1 VTDDRVVVEPMTVA
15 DLPAVVSIERMSFTS
30 PWTEANFRHEIEGNP
45 LAWNLVARV
54 GGAVVAFAC
63 AYVVSDELMINDLA
77 VDASVRRKGV
87 GSALLRHLIDGARVR
102 GCRRATLEVRPGN
115 APARALYEAFGFD
128 VVGTRPGY
136 YADTGEDALLLTC
149 ALNPGGT
156 QGGAV

>member
-1 VTDDRVVVEPMTVA
+1 MNQGPVAVDPMTVA
-15 DLPAVVSIERMSFTS
+15 DLPDVLAIERMSFAS
-30 PWTEANFRHEIEGNP
+30 PWTEANFRHELDENP

-54 GGAVVAFAC
+54 DGAVVAFAC

-77 VDASVRRKGV
+77 VDTSVRRRGL
-87 GSALLRHLIDGARVR
+87 GSTLLRHLIDGARVR

-115 APARALYEAFGFD
+115 GAARALYESFGFS

-149 ALNPGGT
+149 AVDP
-156 QGGAV
+156 